1 LRGQEYQRLQISSLE
16 PESSAMPNRED
27 AWKLLCEYTQSE
39 SLRKHALAVEACL
52 RAYARKLGGDG
63 DLWGL
68 AGLLH
73 DFDYERWPNDE
84 HHPERE
90 HPFEGS
96 KILRQSGYSEDLI
109 HAILGHADY
118 SGAPRISLLDH
129 ALFACD
135 ELSGFLTACALVKPS
150 KSIHDVEVPSV
161 KKKLKDK
168 AFARGVS
175 RNDVYKGAEELGVPL
190 DEHIGFCIAAMRDV
204 ASELGLSGTS

>member
-1 LRGQEYQRLQISSLE
+1 MSDRQ
-16 PESSAMPNRED
+16 D
-27 AWKLLCEYTQSE
+27 AWELLREYTQSE

-52 RAYARKLGGDG
+52 RAYARKYGADEE
-63 DLWGL
+63 LWAL
-68 AGLLH
+68 TGLLH

-84 HHPERE
+84 HHPEKE

-96 KILRQSGYSEDLI
+96 KILRQHGYPDDMI
-109 HAILGHADY
+109 HAILGHANY
-118 SGAPRISLLDH
+118 SGVQRTSALDH

-150 KSIHDVEVPSV
+150 KSIHEVEAASV

-175 RNDVYKGAEELGVPL
+175 RDDVYKGAEELGVPL
-190 DEHIGFCIAAMRDV
+190 DEHINFCIAAMREV
-204 ASELGLSGTS
+204 AGALGLSGTA

>member
-1 LRGQEYQRLQISSLE
+1 MSDRQ
-16 PESSAMPNRED
+16 D
-27 AWKLLCEYTQSE
+27 AWKLLREYTQSE

-52 RAYARKLGGDG
+52 RAYARKYGADEE
-63 DLWGL
+63 LWAL
-68 AGLLH
+68 TGLLH

-84 HHPERE
+84 HHPEKE

-96 KILRQSGYSEDLI
+96 KILRQHGYPDDMI
-109 HAILGHADY
+109 HAILGHANF
-118 SGAPRISLLDH
+118 SGVQRTSALDH

-150 KSIHDVEVPSV
+150 KSIHEVEAASV

-175 RNDVYKGAEELGVPL
+175 RDDVYKGAEELGVPL
-190 DEHIGFCIAAMRDV
+190 DEHINFCIAAMREV
-204 ASELGLSGTS
+204 AGALGLSGTA